1 MKSLYLLNKTIRRD
15 SSDLPFV
22 ETQAICPAFGA
33 SYVNSG
39 YEK

>member
-1 MKSLYLLNKTIRRD
+1 MNFLYLLNETACRD
-15 SSDLPFV
+15 LSGLPFV
-22 ETQAICPAFGA
+22 AMQAICPVFGA